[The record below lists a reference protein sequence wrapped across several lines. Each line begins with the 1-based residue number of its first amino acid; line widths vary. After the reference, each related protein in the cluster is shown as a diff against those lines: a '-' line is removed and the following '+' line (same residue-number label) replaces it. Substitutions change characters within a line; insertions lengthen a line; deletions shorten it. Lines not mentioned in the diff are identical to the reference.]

1 MNESGPSNELLREQ
15 KESQEFPGIKKFNDN
30 FDAIKQL
37 SGWISYHN
45 SDKIKERY
53 VFSYKSNNENVDIG
67 AISDNSGNRKLC
79 IEKGIFDKNR
89 NLVKRTK
96 YHLQLTRNSNFIL
109 DTEEFDMASWVTISK
124 DSRPMSEQQALSI
137 VLPNFN
143 KRILEA
149 NNYNTRQLIKQN
161 DLSEAAENPD
171 TMMDQALANPDL
183 RT

>member
-1 MNESGPSNELLREQ
+1 
-15 KESQEFPGIKKFNDN
+15 
-30 FDAIKQL
+30 
-37 SGWISYHN
+37 
-45 SDKIKERY
+45 
-53 VFSYKSNNENVDIG
+53 
-67 AISDNSGNRKLC
+67 
-79 IEKGIFDKNR
+79 
-89 NLVKRTK
+89 
-96 YHLQLTRNSNFIL
+96 
-109 DTEEFDMASWVTISK
+109 
-124 DSRPMSEQQALSI
+124 MSEQQALSI